1 MSHEI
6 EIGTDRVITYGEKAW
21 HRLDENH
28 QVPLTRDILN
38 PLFIPYLEGQ
48 ANVNIDGVEVP
59 LEGWKTIV
67 ADLREIAD
75 IESDFRPVHVA
86 SDKYEIL
93 QNEVLFDALQESLE
107 GINYKIVSAGTL
119 SGLKTF
125 FTSVQFDEES
135 NINLPDGS
143 ECKAFFNLVTS
154 HDGTKNASFFD
165 SGLRVVCQNTLRFS
179 LQTKGEQG
187 FNITH
192 TKNASIRIN
201 NMAKIMNNILLGRRQ
216 FEEKMAEL
224 YSVECDLSKAERFVA
239 GYLADKTKANEKLST
254 RSLNQ
259 MTEIVSLAW
268 NGAGNRGG
276 NMFYLAQGA
285 TEFWTRGNGTGGVNK
300 DLGRKAYSAEFGLGM
315 ENKRNFV
322 GALVD
327 PGQREK
333 LIKRGDL
340 MLSGG

>member
-1 MSHEI
+1 MAGEI
-6 EIGTDRVITYGEKAW
+6 EIGVDRVITFGERAW

-28 QVPLTRDILN
+28 QIPLTKEIMN

-67 ADLREIAD
+67 ADLRNSD
-75 IESDFRPVHVA
+75 IEGDFRPVHVA

-93 QNEVLFDALQESLE
+93 QNELLFDALLESLE
-107 GINYKIVSAGTL
+107 GINYKIVSSGTL
-119 SGLKTF
+119 AGLKNF
-125 FTSVQFDEES
+125 FVSVEFDENS

-143 ECKAFFNLVTS
+143 DCKAFFSLFTS
-154 HDGTKNASFFD
+154 HDGTKNANYYD
-165 SGLRVVCQNTLRFS
+165 TTHRTVCANTLRSSFEAR
-179 LQTKGEQG
+179 GNQG
-187 FNITH
+187 FKISH
-192 TKNASIRIN
+192 TKNASVRIHD
-201 NMAKIMNNILLGRRQ
+201 MAKIVNNIFLGRKQ

-224 YSVECDLSKAERFVA
+224 YSIPCDISTAEKFVA
-239 GYLADKTKANEKLST
+239 GYLADKTKAEETLST
-254 RSLNQ
+254 RSRNQ
-259 MTEIVSLAW
+259 LSEIVSLTW

-285 TEFWTRGNGTGGVNK
+285 TEFWTKGNGTGGSNK

-322 GALVD
+322 GALTNQI
-327 PGQREK
+327 QREK
-333 LIKRGDL
+333 YIKRGEVVL
-340 MLSGG
+340 VA

>member
-1 MSHEI
+1 MAHEI
-6 EIGTDRVITYGEKAW
+6 EIGTDRVITYGERAW
-21 HRLDENH
+21 HLLDENH
-28 QVPLTRDILN
+28 QTPLTKETLN

-67 ADLREIAD
+67 ADTRNIED
-75 IESDFRPVHVA
+75 IEGDFRPVHVA

-93 QNEVLFDALQESLE
+93 QNETLFDAFQEALD
-107 GINYKIVSAGTL
+107 GIKYKIVSAGTL

-125 FTSVQFDEES
+125 FASVQFDEDS

-154 HDGTKNASFFD
+154 HDGTRNAQFYD
-165 SGLRVVCQNTLRFS
+165 SGLRVVCQNTVRMS

-192 TKNASIRIN
+192 TKNANVRIN
-201 NMAKIMNNILLGRRQ
+201 NMAQIMNNILLGRRQ

-239 GYLADKTKANEKLST
+239 GYLADKTKTEEKLST

-268 NGAGNRGG
+268 NGSGNRGG

-285 TEFWTRGNGTGGVNK
+285 TEFWTRGNGTGGSNK

-315 ENKRNFV
+315 ENKRSFV
-322 GALVD
+322 SALVN
-327 PGQREK
+327 PVEREK
-333 LIKRGDL
+333 LIRRGDL
-340 MLSGG
+340 VLTAG

>member
-1 MSHEI
+1 MAHEI
-6 EIGTDRVITYGEKAW
+6 EIGTDRVITYGEGAW
-21 HRLDENH
+21 HSLDENH
-28 QVPLTRDILN
+28 QTPLTKEVLN

-67 ADLREIAD
+67 ADTRNIED
-75 IESDFRPVHVA
+75 IEGDFRPVHVA

-93 QNEVLFDALQESLE
+93 QNELLFDALQDALDS
-107 GINYKIVSAGTL
+107 INYNIVSAGTL
-119 SGLKTF
+119 SGLKNF
-125 FTSVQFDEES
+125 FVSVEFDGES

-143 ECKAFFNLVTS
+143 ECKAFFSLFTS
-154 HDGTKNASFFD
+154 HDGTKNANYYD
-165 SGLRVVCQNTLRFS
+165 TTHRTVCANTLRSSFES
-179 LQTKGEQG
+179 RGNQG
-187 FNITH
+187 FRISH

-201 NMAKIMNNILLGRRQ
+201 NMAEIVNNTLLGRRQ

-239 GYLADKTKANEKLST
+239 GYLADKTKTEEKLST

-268 NGAGNRGG
+268 NGSGNRGG

-285 TEFWTRGNGTGGVNK
+285 TEFWTRGNGTGGSNK

-315 ENKRNFV
+315 ENKRSFV
-322 GALVD
+322 SALVN
-327 PGQREK
+327 PVEREK
-333 LIKRGDL
+333 LIKRGGL
-340 MLSGG
+340 VLTAG

>member
-1 MSHEI
+1 MAHEI
-6 EIGTDRVITYGEKAW
+6 EENVDKVFTYGEPAW

-28 QVPLTRDILN
+28 KTPLTREIIN

-48 ANVNIDGVEVP
+48 ASVTIDGIETP

-67 ADLREIAD
+67 ADLRNSD
-75 IESDFRPVHVA
+75 IEGDFKPIHVA
-86 SDKYEIL
+86 SAKYEII
-93 QNEVLFDALQESLE
+93 QNDALFDAFLESLSD
-107 GINYKIVSAGTL
+107 IKYKITTAGTL

-125 FTSVQFDEES
+125 FVSVEFDEDS

-143 ECKAFFNLVTS
+143 ACKAFFNLVTS

-165 SGLRVVCQNTLRFS
+165 SSLRILCQNTLRMAF
-179 LQTKGEQG
+179 QTKGEQG
-187 FNITH
+187 FNISH
-192 TKNASIRIN
+192 TKNASVRIN
-201 NMAKIMNNILLGRRQ
+201 NMAKIVNDVLLGRNR
-216 FEEKMAEL
+216 FEEQMGEL
-224 YSVECDLSKAERFVA
+224 YAIECDLSKAERFVA
-239 GYLADKTKANEKLST
+239 GYLADKTKTEEKLST

-268 NGAGNRGG
+268 NGSGNRGG

-285 TEFWTRGNGTGGVNK
+285 TEFWTRGNGTGGSNK

-315 ENKRNFV
+315 ENKRSFV
-322 GALVD
+322 SSLVN
-327 PGQREK
+327 PVEREK

-340 MLSGG
+340 VLTAG